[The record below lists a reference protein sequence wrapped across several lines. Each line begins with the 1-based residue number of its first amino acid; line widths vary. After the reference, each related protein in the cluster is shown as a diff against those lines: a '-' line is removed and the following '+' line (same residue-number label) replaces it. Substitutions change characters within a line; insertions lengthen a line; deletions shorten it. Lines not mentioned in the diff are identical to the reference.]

1 VRRRWSFFFANWL
14 NLGPGPV
21 FFSRRPGS
29 AGLQVRTVESDEAL
43 IRRIRG
49 GDIAAFDVL
58 YDKHETRLFAYL
70 RAMLGV
76 RADAEEVLHDAFLAV
91 LKDQSA
97 VFDREGSFR
106 AWLYRVAR
114 NHALNRRRAT
124 GRRDRTLAEAFPSSW
139 QGQGQ
144 GQGHVSAP
152 PRADDALEAAEL
164 ENALSAAVGKL
175 PAALGELWHLRTS
188 GLSYEQMAS
197 VVDAPLG
204 TIKSRMH
211 QMVSVLRE
219 ELKPWIAP

>member
-1 VRRRWSFFFANWL
+1 
-14 NLGPGPV
+14 
-21 FFSRRPGS
+21 
-29 AGLQVRTVESDEAL
+29 VESDEAL
-43 IRRIRG
+43 IRRIREG
-49 GDIAAFDVL
+49 EIASFDVL

-70 RAMLGV
+70 RATLGD

-124 GRRDRTLAEAFPSSW
+124 GRRDRTLAAAPASAWPEA
-139 QGQGQ
+139 
-144 GQGHVSAP
+144 A

-164 ENALSAAVGKL
+164 EDALTAAVGRL
-175 PAALGELWHLRTS
+175 PASLGELWHLRTS

-211 QMVSVLRE
+211 HMVSVLRE